1 MAFGEPEVAVSTQ
14 NMINSLQELAFNMRL
29 IKRRSKVVLYLKKSD
44 LISSFLV
51 LIGAVES
58 CLNFENTRVERDF
71 ANIDNRMLNLD
82 GANYQKTLDTSRKQ
96 KNDILKLDS
105 VIKID
110 NIPNEKIRELC
121 KIRLENEEASLK
133 EISEMMGERLGY
145 KVSKSNVAHLFK
157 RIEEMAIRYTG
168 GNNND

>member
-1 MAFGEPEVAVSTQ
+1 MKGME
-14 NMINSLQELAFNMRL
+14 
-29 IKRRSKVVLYLKKSD
+29 
-44 LISSFLV
+44 
-51 LIGAVES
+51 
-58 CLNFENTRVERDF
+58 
-71 ANIDNRMLNLD
+71 
-82 GANYQKTLDTSRKQ
+82 Q